1 MKWVERLRLHCL
13 RITSCVAPI
22 LFLVGCAG
30 QSSIQQGYVRDTIQ
44 GELKQAREARS
55 APVAPANLDLS
66 LLPPLQTDAPR
77 PSTAADGRFDL
88 SVQNAP
94 AIQVFQGIVSGTQYS
109 MLVAPEVTG
118 NLTITLRNVTVR
130 EALNA
135 IRDMYGY
142 EYRVQGNR
150 INILPNTLQTRV
162 FQVNYLAS
170 RRIGTTDMRVSSSS
184 QAGTTSGTGTTGTT
198 GTTTNTTSTG
208 TATGTT
214 NAYGST
220 AASGSNSGSAVVSTR
235 TDSDFWKEV
244 KEALTAIVGSADGR
258 SVVLSPASG
267 VIVVRG
273 FPADIRNVETY
284 LRATQGVIERQVMLE
299 AKIIEVNLS
308 DAYQAGVN
316 WGAFHSGSNGSG
328 NFAIGNID
336 SSTTLAALGNSTTT
350 ISNSNAT
357 ITTGLGGAISAATGA
372 TSGFVGLALQTSNF
386 AALLNFL
393 ETQGTVNV
401 LSSPRIATLN
411 NQKAVLKVGSDD
423 YYVTAVSAGSSTV
436 ANGVQSNT
444 SPSYTTQVF
453 FSGIALDV
461 TPQIDDG
468 ENIVLHVH
476 PAISTVSQ
484 GKTSLPTGDATVK
497 QVYLPTNEIREADS
511 IVRVQDGRIVAIGGL
526 MKQAQNNT
534 SNQLPGI
541 GNMPVAS
548 EIFGNKNQKLVKQ
561 ELVIL
566 IKPTIIR
573 GTSDW
578 QADLTATQERLES
591 LGR

>member
-1 MKWVERLRLHCL
+1 MQQGFVKD
-13 RITSCVAPI
+13 
-22 LFLVGCAG
+22 
-30 QSSIQQGYVRDTIQ
+30 SIQS
-44 GELKQAREARS
+44 EMKQAMGSRP
-55 APVAPANLDLS
+55 APVVAPANLDLS
-66 LLPPLQTDAPR
+66 LLPPLQVEGPR
-77 PSTAADGRFDL
+77 PSAVADGRFDL

-94 AIQVFQGIVSGTQYS
+94 VVQVFQGIVSGTQYS
-109 MLVAPEVTG
+109 MLLGPEVTG
-118 NLTITLRNVTVR
+118 NITITLRNVTVK

-135 IRDMYGY
+135 IREMYGY

-150 INILPNTLQTRV
+150 ISIQPNTLQTRI
-162 FQVNYLAS
+162 FQVNYLAG
-170 RRIGTTDMRVSSSS
+170 RRQGSTDMRVSSSS
-184 QAGTTSGTGTTGTT
+184 QAGTTTGTGTTGTT
-198 GTTTNTTSTG
+198 GTTTGTTG
-208 TATGTT
+208 TTTGTGTT
-214 NAYGST
+214 NTTGTGTNAG
-220 AASGSNSGSAVVSTR
+220 GNSGSASVSTR
-235 TDSDFWKEV
+235 TDSDFWKEIR
-244 KEALTAIVGSADGR
+244 EALTAIVGNADGR
-258 SVVLSPASG
+258 NIVLSPASG

-308 DAYQAGVN
+308 DSYQAGVN

-336 SSTTLAALGNSTTT
+336 STTNLTALGNATSA
-350 ISNSNAT
+350 ISNGNAS
-357 ITTGLGGAISAATGA
+357 ITTGLGGAIAAASGASA
-372 TSGFVGLALQTSNF
+372 GFVGLAFQTSNF

-484 GKTSLPTGDATVK
+484 GKTSLPTGDTTVK

-526 MKQAQNNT
+526 MKQAQNST
-534 SNQLPGI
+534 SNQLPGT
-541 GNMPVAS
+541 GNTPVVS
-548 EIFGNKNQKLVKQ
+548 EVFGNKNQRLVKQ

-566 IKPTIIR
+566 IKPTIIHNP
-573 GTSDW
+573 TDW
-578 QADLTATQERLES
+578 QSDLTATQERLEG